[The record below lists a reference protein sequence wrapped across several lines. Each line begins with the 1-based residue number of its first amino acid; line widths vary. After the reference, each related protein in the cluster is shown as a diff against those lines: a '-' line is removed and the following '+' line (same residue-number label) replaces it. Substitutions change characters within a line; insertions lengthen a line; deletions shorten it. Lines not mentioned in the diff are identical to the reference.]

1 MNTTRLWLLI
11 IAATCAKG
19 MVRSN
24 GRPWEESFRLP
35 ETVIPEHYELYMH
48 PDLSAK
54 TFSGRVTIS
63 LTSQEP
69 RDHFLVHSQ
78 WLTITNTSL
87 ISKKGNQSQDVHII
101 EAFSYE
107 PHQFWVVRMDQVEAG
122 SFELTLHFSGSLING
137 ILGYYYSDYTDG
149 NGKSRGLATTKFQPT
164 YARRAFPCFD
174 EPGFKSTYSLTL
186 VRPSQEYRALSNM
199 PVKKETQDSPSI
211 GLTEVA
217 FEKSLP
223 MVTYLVC
230 FIVCDF
236 TFKEAI
242 MDSGMPFR
250 VYAREDR
257 LSDINY
263 ALEVGKSVL
272 QMYEG
277 MFDLPFPL
285 PKSDMVGIPDYSSG
299 ATEHWGIITFRETA
313 IYYNSKD
320 SSSANKQRVASVI
333 SHEMAHQWFG
343 NLVTLKWWD
352 DLWLNEGFASYV
364 EYKGVAHVEPSWEM
378 GFHFVC
384 VCLTPALKLDEQLT
398 SHPVILPVTNTEQI
412 SGMFDFITYKKG
424 ASVLRMLEDFMGE
437 YFQIG
442 INAFLKKFM
451 YTNAVT
457 QDLWNELTTA
467 WAGHVPVGAKSDVGA
482 IMNTWTQQMGY
493 PVVTVKRAAPDTL
506 VFSQQRFLLD
516 PSAQYNP
523 DDSPFRY
530 KWDVPVSYITSANS
544 TVQQSWFNHE
554 DSTLEVKVPAEVTW
568 VKVNVYYKGFYRVNY
583 EADMWSELGKL
594 CASQALSAA
603 DRAGLYSDVFA
614 LADAGL
620 LSYTVPLDFS
630 RNLASESDYVP
641 WDAMTATFV
650 DIQRLLASSDA
661 YQPFKDYV
669 SSLVE
674 PLYSSLGWDDEGD
687 HLRRL
692 LRTDVVTLACIS
704 GSDACLEAAARKI
717 ESWVLDATSPLPLDA
732 RRQSYRWGVVKEG
745 DREMWE
751 VMWQRALGE
760 TSATETDNLYYGM
773 ANFQD
778 TSILQSYIELS
789 MKEEN
794 VRSQNFLAILEYIS
808 TNPVGNSLVWDWV
821 RSNWEWLVER
831 YTINDRYLG
840 QLIPRI
846 CRYFAT
852 GQKLT
857 EMEEFFSQ
865 YPEAG
870 AGERYRQQAIETVK
884 YNIRWVNDN
893 AATILAW
900 LQAPLPSAGNH

>member
-1 MNTTRLWLLI
+1 
-11 IAATCAKG
+11 
-19 MVRSN
+19 MVRSID
-24 GRPWEESFRLP
+24 RPWEESFRLP

-48 PDLSAK
+48 PDLSVK

-87 ISKKGNQSQDVHII
+87 VSKKGSQSQDVHII

-122 SFELTLHFSGSLING
+122 SFELTLHFSGSLVNG

-149 NGKSRGLATTKFQPT
+149 NGKLRGMATTKFQPT
-164 YARRAFPCFD
+164 YARRAFPCLD

-199 PVKKETQDSPSI
+199 PVKKETQDSPSS

-217 FEKSLP
+217 FEKSVP

-236 TFKEAI
+236 TFKEVI
-242 MDSGMPFR
+242 LESGMPFR
-250 VYAREDR
+250 VYARENH
-257 LSDINY
+257 LSDTNY

-313 IYYNSKD
+313 IYYNDKD
-320 SSSANKQRVASVI
+320 SSAANKQRVASVI

-364 EYKGVAHVEPSWEM
+364 EYKGVAHVEPNWEM
-378 GFHFVC
+378 EFQFCTRTLLPVLGDD
-384 VCLTPALKLDEQLT
+384 ALVS
-398 SHPVILPVTNTEQI
+398 SHPIIQTVETPDQI
-412 SGMFDFITYKKG
+412 NSIFDKIAYNKG

-437 YFQIG
+437 SFQIG

-451 YTNAVT
+451 YANAVT
-457 QDLWNELTTA
+457 QDLWNELTRA

-482 IMNTWTQQMGY
+482 IMNTWTQQMGF

-506 VFSQQRFLLD
+506 AFSQQRFLLD
-516 PSAQYNP
+516 PNAQYNP

-544 TVQQSWFNHE
+544 TIQRSWFNHE

-568 VKVNVYYKGFYRVNY
+568 VKVNVHYKGFYRVNY
-583 EADMWSELGKL
+583 EVDMWNELGKL
-594 CASQALSAA
+594 CASQALSTA

-620 LSYTVPLDFS
+620 LSYTVPLDLS

-650 DIQRLLASSDA
+650 GIQRLLASSDA
-661 YQPFKDYV
+661 YQSFKDYV

-674 PLYSSLGWDDEGD
+674 PLYCSLGWDGEGD

-704 GSDACLEAAARKI
+704 GSDTCLEAAARKI
-717 ESWVLDATSPLPLDA
+717 ESWILDSNSPLPLDA

-745 DREMWE
+745 GREMWE
-751 VMWQRALGE
+751 VMWQRALAE
-760 TSATETDNLYYGM
+760 TSATETDNLYFGM

-778 TSILQSYIELS
+778 TSVLQSYIELS

-794 VRSQNFLAILEYIS
+794 VRSQNFLSILEYIS

-821 RSNWEWLVER
+821 RSHWEWLVER

-840 QLIPRI
+840 QLIPKI

-857 EMEEFFSQ
+857 EMEAFFSQ

-900 LQAPLPSAGNH
+900 LQALPPSPGNH

>member
-1 MNTTRLWLLI
+1 
-11 IAATCAKG
+11 
-19 MVRSN
+19 MVRSID
-24 GRPWEESFRLP
+24 RPWEESFRLP

-48 PDLSAK
+48 PDLSVK

-87 ISKKGNQSQDVHII
+87 VSKKGSQSQDVHII

-122 SFELTLHFSGSLING
+122 SFELTLHFSGSLVNG

-149 NGKSRGLATTKFQPT
+149 NGKLRGMATTKFQPT
-164 YARRAFPCFD
+164 YARRAFPCLD

-199 PVKKETQDSPSI
+199 PVKKETQDSPSS

-217 FEKSLP
+217 FEKSVP

-236 TFKEAI
+236 TFKEVI
-242 MDSGMPFR
+242 LESGMPFR
-250 VYAREDR
+250 VYARENH
-257 LSDINY
+257 LSDTNY

-313 IYYNSKD
+313 IYYNDKD
-320 SSSANKQRVASVI
+320 SSAANKQRVASVI

-364 EYKGVAHVEPSWEM
+364 EYKGVAHVEPNWEM
-378 GFHFVC
+378 EFQFCTRTLLPVLGDDALVSSHPIIQTVETPDQINSIFDKIAYNKGHHFVS
-384 VCLTPALKLDEQLT
+384 VCLSPALKLDEQLT
-398 SHPVILPVTNTEQI
+398 SHPVILPITNTGQI
-412 SGMFDFITYKKG
+412 SAMFDFITYKKG

-437 YFQIG
+437 SFQIG

-451 YTNAVT
+451 YANAVT
-457 QDLWNELTTA
+457 QDLWNELTRA

-482 IMNTWTQQMGY
+482 IMNTWTQQMGF

-506 VFSQQRFLLD
+506 AFSQQRFLLD
-516 PSAQYNP
+516 PNAQYNP

-544 TVQQSWFNHE
+544 TIQRSWFNHE
-554 DSTLEVKVPAEVTW
+554 DST
-568 VKVNVYYKGFYRVNY
+568 Y
-583 EADMWSELGKL
+583 
-594 CASQALSAA
+594 
-603 DRAGLYSDVFA
+603 
-614 LADAGL
+614 
-620 LSYTVPLDFS
+620 
-630 RNLASESDYVP
+630 
-641 WDAMTATFV
+641 
-650 DIQRLLASSDA
+650 
-661 YQPFKDYV
+661 
-669 SSLVE
+669 
-674 PLYSSLGWDDEGD
+674 
-687 HLRRL
+687 
-692 LRTDVVTLACIS
+692 
-704 GSDACLEAAARKI
+704 
-717 ESWVLDATSPLPLDA
+717 A

-745 DREMWE
+745 GREMWE
-751 VMWQRALGE
+751 VMWQRALAE
-760 TSATETDNLYYGM
+760 TSATETDNLYFGM

-778 TSILQSYIELS
+778 TSVLQSYIELS

-794 VRSQNFLAILEYIS
+794 VRSQNFLSILEYIS

-821 RSNWEWLVER
+821 RSHWEWLVER

-840 QLIPRI
+840 QLIPKI

-857 EMEEFFSQ
+857 EMEAFFSQ

-900 LQAPLPSAGNH
+900 LQALPPSPGNH

>member
-1 MNTTRLWLLI
+1 
-11 IAATCAKG
+11 
-19 MVRSN
+19 MVRSID
-24 GRPWEESFRLP
+24 RPWEESFRLP

-122 SFELTLHFSGSLING
+122 SFELTLHFSGSLVNG
-137 ILGYYYSDYTDG
+137 ILGYYYSNYTDS

-378 GFHFVC
+378 G
-384 VCLTPALKLDEQLT
+384 
-398 SHPVILPVTNTEQI
+398 
-412 SGMFDFITYKKG
+412 

-442 INAFLKKFM
+442 INAFLKKYM

-717 ESWVLDATSPLPLDA
+717 ESWILDATSPLPLDA

-794 VRSQNFLAILEYIS
+794 VRSQNFLTILEYIS